1 MAIASV
7 PSWVAYTST
16 TYKFS
21 IKHPTDWTPPVTPI
35 PGWGSFF
42 DRDGSNLVVTWRA
55 ITKGTTLTTITNEVW
70 KAMNDSGYTV
80 VGKQTGS
87 IAGRPAQILMVDG
100 KATTGQPRHGTV
112 GILVTATGRYR
123 IELWTRPGADAEDV
137 TLFNAFAGTLS
148 ISG

>member
-7 PSWVAYTST
+7 SSWVRYVSR

-21 IKHPTDWTPPVTPI
+21 IKHPTDWTAPTTPI
-35 PGWGSFF
+35 PGWDSFF

-55 ITKGTTLTTITNEVW
+55 VTKGTTLTTVTNEVW
-70 KAMNDSGYTV
+70 KAMNDSGNTV

-87 IAGRPAQILMVDG
+87 IAGQPAQILMVDG

-112 GILVTATGRYR
+112 GLLVTATGRYR

-137 TLFNAFAGTLS
+137 TLFNAFVGTFA
-148 ISG
+148 ISA